1 MSCSGPRLVTFTR
14 SYPGPRSVSSGY
26 PFWNSWVAFCR
37 NKLLVSETL
46 KTSAQFAYPM
56 NCVDELR
63 CSTRLG
69 KKYFDIRLTP
79 RCSEQ
84 NSPEKYDG
92 WELLWVVSLISQS
105 LCFNRNLYRGNLSA
119 CQAPSLIRRSR
130 HFRYPCAP
138 LGWAE
143 RTGSS
148 AQLES
153 RLWERRSRVMRDL
166 RHLLGNFLEE
176 KVKARWWHGDI

>member
-1 MSCSGPRLVTFTR
+1 M
-14 SYPGPRSVSSGY
+14 
-26 PFWNSWVAFCR
+26 AFCR

-130 HFRYPCAP
+130 YFRYPLCAP
-138 LGWAE
+138 GLGREDWELCAVGVQTLREEEQGDE
-143 RTGSS
+143 RSQAFVGQFLGRKSQGEMMT
-148 AQLES
+148 
-153 RLWERRSRVMRDL
+153 RRYLV
-166 RHLLGNFLEE
+166 
-176 KVKARWWHGDI
+176 I